1 MKKKKHICMSDH
13 LAILSDD
20 ATTTGQFGCVFIHK
34 TYQIKG
40 SKDFY
45 FTI

>member
-1 MKKKKHICMSDH
+1 MSDH

-34 TYQIKG
+34 TYQIKV